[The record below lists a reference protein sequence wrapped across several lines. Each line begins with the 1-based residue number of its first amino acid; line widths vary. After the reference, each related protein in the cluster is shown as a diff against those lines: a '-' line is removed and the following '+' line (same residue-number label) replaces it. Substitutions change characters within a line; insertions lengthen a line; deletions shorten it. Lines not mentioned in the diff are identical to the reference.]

1 MATLYIRSKDQVV
14 FSNYLLNPA
23 PQHSCKSGGL
33 GFCALSSDG
42 TLSFRRGRVTLPLRW
57 RAITGNHE
65 VDTGWHTKC
74 HTIDCAR
81 NKFYYYKN

>member
-33 GFCALSSDG
+33 GSYALSSDG
-42 TLSFRRGRVTLPLRW
+42 TLNFRRGRVAQLLRW
-57 RAITGNHE
+57 RAITGSHE
-65 VDTGWHTKC
+65 VATVRQ
-74 HTIDCAR
+74 I
-81 NKFYYYKN
+81 